1 MGKIIFYGATS
12 LDGYL
17 ATADDNLDWLTHLSG
32 IPADAGTDV
41 LSHMTNAI
49 MGRVTYDYVAQQ
61 APDAP
66 FNPANPQMHNYVLTH
81 QNRPNLPLTTFT
93 QRDVV
98 DLAQDLRT
106 QPGDTWIVGGQTIL
120 TPLLAANLV
129 DTLYLQLAPLLLG
142 QGKRLFGDLT
152 NPAQFTL
159 LSAHRLGPL
168 AELVYQR
175 RN

>member
-1 MGKIIFYGATS
+1 MGKLIFYGATS

-17 ATADDNLDWLTHLSG
+17 ATADDNLDWLTQLTG
-32 IPADAGTDV
+32 IPADAGTAV
-41 LSHMTNAI
+41 LSQMTNAI

-61 APDAP
+61 APGAP

-81 QNRPNLPLTTFT
+81 QDRPNLPFTTFT
-93 QRDVV
+93 QHDVI

-106 QPGDTWIVGGQTIL
+106 QDGDTWIVGGQAVL

-129 DTLYLQLAPLLLG
+129 DTLYLQLAPILLG

-152 NPAQFTL
+152 TPAQFTL
-159 LSAHRLGPL
+159 LRAHRLGPL